1 MRSWFTAVDS
11 GVVEIQWWVCG
22 RVKLNLKK
30 SPDDMVRLKS
40 VSKLIGHNSVIISL
54 ILSYQILRLIT

>member
-11 GVVEIQWWVCG
+11 GVVEIQWCG